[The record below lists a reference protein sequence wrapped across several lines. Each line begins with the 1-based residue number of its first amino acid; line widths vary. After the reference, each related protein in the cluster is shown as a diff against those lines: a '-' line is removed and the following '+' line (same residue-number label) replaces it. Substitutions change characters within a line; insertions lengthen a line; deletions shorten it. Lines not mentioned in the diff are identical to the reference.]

1 MPGPLSWV
9 MASISVYEM
18 KLALAWPLEL
28 ESKKKKIRPWFCM
41 FRHNKYIGKLDNSN
55 NIYSH
60 LMVINVI
67 NNTILKGVSLLFF

>member
-1 MPGPLSWV
+1 
-9 MASISVYEM
+9 
-18 KLALAWPLEL
+18 
-28 ESKKKKIRPWFCM
+28 M